1 MRDLMLLGFMAVLFP
16 MAISNSFSAYLLW
29 GWAGL
34 IALNSYLY
42 GFMSGVPF
50 VQIFAVIALG
60 LILIKR
66 DGEQIGFTANRTIFL
81 FAVLAVH
88 AALAAAC
95 AYDGLPRNAETIS
108 NILKTLLYC
117 SLMPMLVTSRLRIHA
132 VVVAVVL
139 ALSFHGLL
147 DGLKFLASGGT
158 HNARGVAKFGD
169 NNYLAMALATVIPLQ
184 LYLYRYSKHRLTKM
198 GFASVALLTILAVVA
213 THSRGGLLTLFCV
226 AIWLLWGSKR
236 KTVGLASLFACAVLV
251 AAMAP
256 ASWTERMETMQHAG
270 EDSSFMTRVAVWKK
284 STAIALAHPVV
295 GGGFFAVQSPPT
307 FEKFRYE
314 QGLMGFI
321 DAPDPAMYAAHSIY
335 FQVMSDM
342 GFVGFFIY
350 FSVLA
355 NAFIVRFEIRKLAEK
370 QGLSAKWA
378 ADLSNMLAAGLI
390 AFMVGGALLSA
401 AYLEIPF
408 LMIALMEVVK
418 QQLLRQVGG
427 TAAQQ
432 TALPLKQA

>member
-1 MRDLMLLGFMAVLFP
+1 MRDLMLLGVMAVLFP
-16 MAISNSFSAYLLW
+16 LAISNSFLAYLLW

-42 GFMSGVPF
+42 GFMAGVPF
-50 VQIFAVIALG
+50 VQIFAMIALV

-66 DGEQIGFTANRTIFL
+66 DGEQIAFTANRTIFL
-81 FAVLAVH
+81 FVVLACHSALV
-88 AALAAAC
+88 AAF
-95 AYDGLPRNAETIS
+95 AYEGLPRNAETIS

-132 VVVAVVL
+132 LVVAIVL

-169 NNYLAMALATVIPLQ
+169 NNYLAMALVTVIPLQ
-184 LYLYRYSKHRLTKM
+184 LYLYRYSKNRLAKL
-198 GFASVALLTILAVVA
+198 GFAGVALLTILAVVA
-213 THSRGGLLTLFCV
+213 THSRGGFLTLFCV

-236 KTVGLASLFACAVLV
+236 KALGLASLFACAVLV
-251 AAMAP
+251 VVMAP
-256 ASWTERMETMQHAG
+256 ASWSERMGTMQRAG

-307 FEKFRYE
+307 FEKFRNE
-314 QGLMGFI
+314 QGLLGFI
-321 DAPDPAMYAAHSIY
+321 DTPDPAMYAAHSIY

-342 GFVGFFIY
+342 GFVGFFVY
-350 FSVLA
+350 FVVLA
-355 NAFIVRFEIRKLAEK
+355 NAFITRFEIRNLA
-370 QGLSAKWA
+370 GRLGPTAGWA
-378 ADLSNMLAAGLI
+378 VDLSNMLAAGLI

-408 LMIALMEVVK
+408 LMVALLEVVK
-418 QQLLRQVGG
+418 QQLLRQLSSGAEQNNISV
-427 TAAQQ
+427 
-432 TALPLKQA
+432 PSQA